1 MGFPV
6 GSVVK
11 NPSASA
17 EDMGLILGQEDPLEE
32 KMASEKLATIQ
43 QQHDKV
49 ADFSQSDC
57 SNRKQGRVPQGLL
70 LPWVSIRS
78 YSFFSVIPGWL
89 YQSTLMKVGRDYTR
103 SWMQC
108 QEVRI
113 SGNHL
118 DVGYQSAF
126 WLPVIHPL
134 PSTCK
139 IKYPILFLLMPLSDY
154 NVS

>member
-70 LPWVSIRS
+70 LLELALEVTL
-78 YSFFSVIPGWL
+78 SFL
-89 YQSTLMKVGRDYTR
+89 
-103 SWMQC
+103 
-108 QEVRI
+108 
-113 SGNHL
+113 
-118 DVGYQSAF
+118 
-126 WLPVIHPL
+126 
-134 PSTCK
+134 
-139 IKYPILFLLMPLSDY
+139 
-154 NVS
+154 